1 MSKLACHA
9 KMCSCNCFCVILML
23 RALQSDVVQW
33 CVVWSWVRV
42 MKCYAKQDLKA
53 VFPTRCQAYMQMV
66 LYGYY
71 RKQNHNSL
79 SNLSRNDPSPYIVFT
94 IVLNF
99 SFIDEKPGV
108 GHRLRVK
115 IIWHHARTR
124 WHLANIKV
132 VNRPRRLHITLLK
145 YSQNFNIASKRD

>member
-1 MSKLACHA
+1 
-9 KMCSCNCFCVILML
+9 
-23 RALQSDVVQW
+23 
-33 CVVWSWVRV
+33 
-42 MKCYAKQDLKA
+42 
-53 VFPTRCQAYMQMV
+53 MQMV
-66 LYGYY
+66 LYGYN

-99 SFIDEKPGV
+99 SIIDEKPGV
-108 GHRLRVK
+108 GQRLRVE
-115 IIWHHARTR
+115 IIRHHARTR

-145 YSQNFNIASKRD
+145 YS